1 MTDDAALA
9 SLRVLDLSSLYAGP
23 YIATLLGD
31 FGADVIKVEHPRGDD
46 ARRWGLSKGT
56 VPLWW
61 KTISR
66 NKRLVRLDLHDESD
80 RALARRLAVEWADV
94 VIENFRPGR
103 LEQWGLGYADLAAEN
118 PGLVMV
124 RVTGF
129 GQTGP
134 YRNRPGFGTL
144 AEAFAGFAAITG
156 EPDGPPT
163 LPPFGLADGVAA
175 LTGAYATMV
184 ALYWR
189 DTSRHGRGQVVD
201 LSLYE
206 PLLSI
211 LGPQVTEF
219 TQTGVVQQRQ
229 GNRSTRTSP
238 RNAYRTAD
246 DRWVALSGGTQQIA
260 NRIMAAIGRPELA
273 DDPRFSSPPA
283 RRANADELDRIVA
296 DWIARNA
303 QADVLAAFGAAE
315 APIAPVNDAESL
327 AVDPHVRARESIVDL
342 PDDDL
347 GTITTTGL
355 IAKLSATPGHI
366 RHTGRVEV
374 GADTSSVLAELAA
387 GRRTPTPTPTPTATG
402 ETTGDETTGDDRR
415 PWDDLVTDID
425 RQTMR
430 RSAFGR
436 RVGIGAR
443 PAVLVID
450 AQNYMV
456 GPPPGSTHEYPSA
469 CPSAAAALPT
479 LRSLLDHARSAGVP
493 VIYTRWTVAADGSDI
508 GVYGRKRDLLTTEGW
523 ALEGSEGAHIHEA
536 VAPGSGDVVMV
547 KKKPSGFHG
556 TPLLG
561 LLVDRGIDTVIVT
574 GGATSNCVR
583 ATAIDSASYNF
594 RTIVVEDCVFD
605 RFDISHRIALFD
617 LDRQF
622 ADVMTACD
630 VIAALPAPPDGET
643 T

>member
-1 MTDDAALA
+1 MTEDAALA
-9 SLRVLDLSSLYAGP
+9 SIRVLDLSSLYAGP

-46 ARRWGLSKGT
+46 ARRWGLAKGS

-66 NKRLVRLDLHDESD
+66 NKRLICLDLHDESD
-80 RALARRLAVEWADV
+80 RLLARRLAVEWADV

-103 LEQWGLGYADLAAEN
+103 LEQWGLGYSDLAAEN

-134 YRNRPGFGTL
+134 YRNHPGFGTL

-184 ALYWR
+184 ALHWR
-189 DTSRHGRGQVVD
+189 DTSRDGRGQMID

-229 GNRSTRTSP
+229 GNRSNRTSP

-260 NRIMAAIGRPELA
+260 NRIMTAVGRPELA

-296 DWIARNA
+296 DWIARNT
-303 QADVLAAFGAAE
+303 QADVLAAFEAVE

-327 AVDPHVRARESIVDL
+327 AVDPHVRARESIIDL

-347 GTITTTGL
+347 GTITTTGI
-355 IAKLSATPGHI
+355 IAKLSATPGRV

-374 GADTSSVLAELAA
+374 GADTTSVLADLTA
-387 GRRTPTPTPTPTATG
+387 GRRTPAPAA
-402 ETTGDETTGDDRR
+402 ETDGVIGDGRR

-425 RQTMR
+425 RQTIR

-436 RVGIGAR
+436 RVGIGPR
-443 PAVLVID
+443 PALLVID

-479 LRSLLDHARSAGVP
+479 LRGLIDHARSVGVP
-493 VIYTRWTVAADGSDI
+493 VIYTQWTVAPGGSDI
-508 GVYGRKRDLLTTEGW
+508 GVYGRKRDILTTQGW
-523 ALEGSEGAHIHEA
+523 ALEGSEGAQIHDA
-536 VAPGSGDVVMV
+536 VAPESGDLVLV
-547 KKKPSGFHG
+547 KKKPSAFHG
-556 TPLLG
+556 TPLLN
-561 LLVDRGIDTVIVT
+561 LLIDRGIDTVIVT

-583 ATAIDSASYNF
+583 ATTIDSASYNF

-605 RFDISHRIALFD
+605 RIDISHRIALFD
-617 LDRQF
+617 VDRQF
-622 ADVMTACD
+622 ADVMPARD
-630 VIAALPAPPDGET
+630 VMAALPAPAAGET

>member
-1 MTDDAALA
+1 MSGGALTGV
-9 SLRVLDLSSLYAGP
+9 RVLDLSSLYAGP

-46 ARRWGLSKGT
+46 SRRWGLSKGD

-66 NKRLVRLDLHDESD
+66 NKRLIRLDLHDEAE
-80 RALARRLAVEWADV
+80 RQAARRLAAEWADV

-103 LEQWGLGYADLAAEN
+103 LERWGMGYEQLAVHN

-134 YRNRPGFGTL
+134 YRDRPGFGTL

-163 LPPFGLADGVAA
+163 LPPFGLADGIAA
-175 LTGAYATMV
+175 VTGAFATMV

-189 DTSRHGRGQVVD
+189 DAARGGRGQVVD

-219 TQTGVVQQRQ
+219 AATGVVQRRQ
-229 GNRSTRTSP
+229 GNRSGRTSP

-246 DRWVALSGGTQQIA
+246 DRWVALSGGTQQVA
-260 NRIMAAIGRPELA
+260 NRILAAVGRPELA
-273 DDPRFSSPPA
+273 RDERFSTPAA
-283 RRANADELDRIVA
+283 RRANADELDAVVA
-296 DWIARNA
+296 GWIGRHS
-303 QADVLAAFGAAE
+303 QADVLAAFAAAE

-327 AVDPHVRARESIVDL
+327 AADPHVRARESLVEL

-347 GTITTTGL
+347 GTVTMQGL
-355 IAKLSATPGHI
+355 IAKLSATPGRI
-366 RHTGRVEV
+366 RHTGRTAV
-374 GADTSSVLAELAA
+374 GADTDSVLAELAA
-387 GRRTPTPTPTPTATG
+387 RPAARP
-402 ETTGDETTGDDRR
+402 R
-415 PWDDLVTDID
+415 PWDHLITDAD
-425 RQTMR
+425 RQTIR

-443 PAVLVID
+443 PAVVVID

-456 GPPPGSTHEYPSA
+456 GAPQGSPHDYPSA
-469 CPSAAAALPT
+469 CASAGAAVPAMRT
-479 LRSLLDHARSAGVP
+479 LLKHARSAGVP
-493 VIYTRWTVAADGSDI
+493 VFYTQWTVAPDGSDI
-508 GVYGRKRDLLTTEGW
+508 GVYGRKRDLLSTQGW
-523 ALEGSEGAHIHEA
+523 ALEGSEGAEIHPA
-536 VAPGSGDVVMV
+536 VAPEPGDVVMV

-561 LLVDRGIDTVIVT
+561 LLIDRGIDTVIVV

-605 RFDISHRIALFD
+605 RIDVSHRIALFD

-622 ADVMTACD
+622 ADVMSAEE
-630 VIAALPAPPDGET
+630 VVAALPVPQGTP
-643 T
+643 